1 MSNDGFTGNA
11 APLSQAAF
19 EGVVARLGV
28 TREALWALL
37 TVETRGF
44 GFLADRRPK
53 ILFERHV
60 FHKRTKGRFDAQAP
74 DLSSASRGGYL
85 GGAKE
90 YGRLQRAIVLD
101 RAAALESTSWGLA
114 QVMGFNAASLHY
126 MGAEDMV
133 ATFLDGEDA
142 HLDAAAR
149 FIEENAALATAFAKA
164 DWRKVAF
171 YYNGSAYAE
180 QGYHVKLEQFHD
192 LYVERG
198 TPDVEVRAAQARLVY
213 LNYDPHGVDGVVGN
227 GTRSAALAFQKTQN
241 GALAPTGELD
251 AATME
256 ALKAAAKV

>member
-1 MSNDGFTGNA
+1 MSNNGFKGSA
-11 APLSQAAF
+11 APLSQTAF
-19 EGVVARLGV
+19 DGVVDRLGGSSA
-28 TREALWALL
+28 ALWALL
-37 TVETRGF
+37 TVETSGF

-60 FHKRTKGRFDAQAP
+60 FHKRTKGRFDATAP
-74 DLSSASRGGYL
+74 DLSSPSRGGYL

-90 YGRLQRAIVLD
+90 YSRLERAILLD
-101 RAAALESTSWGLA
+101 RAAALESASWGLA
-114 QVMGFNAASLHY
+114 QVMGFNASSLDY

-149 FIEENAALATAFAKA
+149 FILENGALAAAFAKA

-180 QGYHVKLEQFHD
+180 HGYHVKLQQFHD
-192 LYVERG
+192 LFVAKG

-213 LNYDPHGVDGVVGN
+213 LNYDPRGVDGVVGN
-227 GTRSAALAFQKTQN
+227 GTRSAALAFQKAK
-241 GALAPTGELD
+241 GLDATGELD
-251 AATME
+251 AATLE
-256 ALKAAAKV
+256 ALKVAAKV